1 MLLKKLWIFPLLFG
15 IIGAFVGLVLRYA
28 YTGGIT
34 VPFNFKY
41 ILHAHSHV
49 MLLGF
54 LFNALLVFVWT
65 NFTKVMDIVSYR
77 YYIAMQVCMALMVV
91 AFILQGY
98 ALYSILFSTMH
109 LWISYILLIRLWKRL
124 EGNKEILL
132 LVKIGIVFHFL
143 SSLGPYALGPLM
155 VLDLKNS
162 PWYQQ
167 SVFFYLHFQFLGVY
181 FIWMFALLAKK
192 VKLTI
197 TKKLVIGISTSLVL
211 LYAHTLDYSFDHWA
225 IQLFGGIGSVLLF
238 VLLLKF
244 KNSFISNTK
253 EIRNIFFVIL
263 VVALINIAGTF
274 PMIAELV
281 VNNRFILIAWLHFL
295 FLGLYTPFIWVFTNK
310 KIPLGI
316 WIVYLVSIIITE
328 FVLLF
333 PALSLEWT
341 SISTMDLLFYS
352 YLLLFM
358 TLSLIHILLLK
369 EPDDK
374 NDLVESKIVH

>member
-1 MLLKKLWIFPLLFG
+1 MFPKKLWVFPLLFG
-15 IIGAFVGLVLRYA
+15 IIGAFIGLVLRYA

-34 VPFNFKY
+34 IPFNFKY
-41 ILHAHSHV
+41 ILHAHSHI

-54 LFNALLVFVWT
+54 LFNALLVFVWS
-65 NFTKVMDIVSYR
+65 NFTKGIDEISYR
-77 YYIAMQVCMALMVV
+77 YYIAMQMCMALMVV

-98 ALYSILFSTMH
+98 ALFSILFSTLH
-109 LWISYILLIRLWKRL
+109 LWISYILLVRLWKRL
-124 EGNKEILL
+124 KGEKEILL
-132 LVKIGIVFHFL
+132 LIKVGIVFHFL

-167 SVFFYLHFQFLGVY
+167 SVFFYLHFQFLGIY
-181 FIWMFALLAKK
+181 FIWMLALLAKK
-192 VKLTI
+192 VKLKI
-197 TKKLVIGISTSLVL
+197 NKKVVIGISTSLVL

-244 KNSFISNTK
+244 RFSFISQSK
-253 EIRNIFFVIL
+253 GIRNIYYIVL

-295 FLGLYTPFIWVFTNK
+295 FLGLYVPFIWVFLNK
-310 KIPLGI
+310 KITLWI
-316 WIVYLVSIIITE
+316 WIVYLISVIITE

-341 SISTMDLLFYS
+341 SISSMDLLFYS

-358 TLSLIHILLLK
+358 ALSLIHILLFK
-369 EPDDK
+369 ESEDK
-374 NDLVESKIVH
+374 NNLNQIK

>member
-1 MLLKKLWIFPLLFG
+1 MFPKKLWIFPLLFG
-15 IIGAFVGLVLRYA
+15 IIGALIGLVLRYA

-34 VPFNFKY
+34 IPFNFKN

-54 LFNALLVFVWT
+54 LFNALLVFVWV
-65 NFTKVMDIVSYR
+65 NFTIVMDKISYR
-77 YYIAMQVCMALMVV
+77 YYIAMQFCMALMIV

-98 ALYSILFSTMH
+98 ALFSILFSTLH
-109 LWISYILLIRLWKRL
+109 LWISYILLVRLWKRL
-124 EGNKEILL
+124 KGEKEILL
-132 LVKIGIVFHFL
+132 LVKVGIVFHFL

-167 SVFFYLHFQFLGVY
+167 AVFFYLHFQFLGVY

-192 VKLTI
+192 VKLKI
-197 TKKLVIGISTSLVL
+197 HKKMMIGISTSLVF

-225 IQLFGGIGSVLLF
+225 IQLFGGMGSVLLF

-244 KNSFISNTK
+244 RFSFTTSSIG
-253 EIRNIFFVIL
+253 IRNIYYIVL
-263 VVALINIAGTF
+263 VVALFNIAGTF

-295 FLGLYTPFIWVFTNK
+295 FLGLYVPFIWVFTDK
-310 KIPLGI
+310 KIHLWI
-316 WIVYLVSIIITE
+316 WIVYLISVIITE
-328 FVLLF
+328 LVLLF
-333 PALSLEWT
+333 PALSLKYT
-341 SISTMDLLFYS
+341 SISIMDLLFYS
-352 YLLLFM
+352 YLLLFIS
-358 TLSLIHILLLK
+358 LSLIHILLFNKFEDRNKLNQIK
-369 EPDDK
+369 
-374 NDLVESKIVH
+374 

>member
-1 MLLKKLWIFPLLFG
+1 MFPKKLWVFPLLFG
-15 IIGAFVGLVLRYA
+15 IIGAFIGLVLRYA

-34 VPFNFKY
+34 MPFNFKY

-65 NFTKVMDIVSYR
+65 NFTKEIDKVSYR
-77 YYIAMQVCMALMVV
+77 YYVTMQVCMALMVI

-98 ALYSILFSTMH
+98 ALYSILFLTLH
-109 LWISYILLIRLWKRL
+109 LWISYILLVRLWKRL
-124 EGNKEILL
+124 KGKKEILL
-132 LVKIGIVFHFL
+132 LVKVGIVFHFL

-192 VKLTI
+192 VKLKI
-197 TKKLVIGISTSLVL
+197 HKKVVIGISASLVL

-244 KNSFISNTK
+244 RFSFISQSK
-253 EIRNIFFVIL
+253 GLRNIYYIVLL
-263 VVALINIAGTF
+263 VVLINIVGTF

-295 FLGLYTPFIWVFTNK
+295 FLGLYVPFIWVFTNK
-310 KIPLGI
+310 KIYLWI
-316 WIVYLVSIIITE
+316 WIVYLISVIITE

-352 YLLLFM
+352 YLLLFIS
-358 TLSLIHILLLK
+358 LSLIHILLFK
-369 EPDDK
+369 ESEDRNK
-374 NDLVESKIVH
+374 LNQIK